1 MPARCSLRLSWRG
14 SRGHNVRLSNNRL
27 TSGCSGTSR
36 PPKLSA
42 SKSRSLK
49 PHASA
54 SIRMKPEVSP
64 VRTLRSVL
72 DERVR
77 EADPFLYEKLENHR
91 VRCFACG
98 HCCPIPEGQPGVCKV
113 RYNRGGTLYV
123 PWGYTAGT
131 QRDPVE
137 KKPFFHAYPGALA
150 YSFGMLGCDLHCAY
164 CQNWVTSQALRD
176 PNAVSPPLEANPD
189 LLVKD
194 ALAQGA
200 KVVVSTYNEP
210 LITSEWAVAVFRQA
224 RQAGLL
230 TAFVSNGNGT
240 PQVLEYLH
248 PWIDLYKVDL
258 KSFDDRHYRQL
269 GGRLQPILDTIR
281 TLYKMGIWLE
291 IVTLLIP
298 GFNDSDDELHR
309 LTEFVAGVSPDIPWH
324 ITAFHQDYKMTSPA
338 DTRPE
343 DLQRAAAIGRETGL
357 RYIYAGNL
365 PGRVEDLEDT
375 HCHQCGELLI
385 QRTGYSIKKYKLT
398 EQGACPRC
406 YTPLPGRWSKKF
418 DGQIAASPF
427 RPRRREPLVK
437 ILSQP

>member
-1 MPARCSLRLSWRG
+1 VA
-14 SRGHNVRLSNNRL
+14 
-27 TSGCSGTSR
+27 
-36 PPKLSA
+36 
-42 SKSRSLK
+42 
-49 PHASA
+49 
-54 SIRMKPEVSP
+54 
-64 VRTLRSVL
+64 TLRDIL
-72 DERVR
+72 TADERVR
-77 EADPFLYEKLENHR
+77 EGDSALWEKLDRNR
-91 VRCFACG
+91 VRCYACG

-113 RYNRGGTLYV
+113 RFNRGGTLYV
-123 PWGYTAGT
+123 PWGYVAGV
-131 QRDPVE
+131 QCDPIE
-137 KKPFFHAYPGALA
+137 KKPFFHAHSGALA

-176 PNAVSPPLEANPD
+176 PKAVSPAIQADPE

-230 TAFVSNGNGT
+230 TAYVSNGNGT

-281 TLYKMGIWLE
+281 SLHKMGVWLE

-298 GFNDSDDELHR
+298 GFNDTDDELR
-309 LTEFVAGVSPDIPWH
+309 RMTAFLAGVSPDIPWH
-324 ITAFHQDYKMTSPA
+324 VTAFHQDYKMTSPA
-338 DTRPE
+338 DTRPK
-343 DLQRAAAIGRETGL
+343 DLLRAAAIGREAGL

-365 PGRVEDLEDT
+365 PGQVEGLEDT
-375 HCHQCGELLI
+375 HCHQCGELLV
-385 QRTGYSIKKYKLT
+385 QRYGYSIEKYKLT
-398 EQGACPRC
+398 EQGDCPACH
-406 YTPLPGRWSKKF
+406 TSIPGRWSKRF
-418 DGQIAASPF
+418 DRQIAASPF
-427 RPRRREPLVK
+427 LPRRRVQLVK
-437 ILSQP
+437 GPRNE